1 MFDIL
6 VVDDD
11 KNTRFML
18 RELLESENYTVTEA
32 TNGEEALRVFEKNH
46 IDLVI
51 VDIMMPKLDGY
62 EFTKELRTF
71 CS

>member
-46 IDLVI
+46 RSDRLWV
-51 VDIMMPKLDGY
+51 
-62 EFTKELRTF
+62 FR
-71 CS
+71 